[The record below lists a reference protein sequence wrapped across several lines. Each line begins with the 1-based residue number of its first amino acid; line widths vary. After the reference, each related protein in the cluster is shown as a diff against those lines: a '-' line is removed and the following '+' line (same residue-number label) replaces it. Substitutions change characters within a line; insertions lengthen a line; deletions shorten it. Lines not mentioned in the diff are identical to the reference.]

1 MKRTTGKSVSLL
13 LALVLALG
21 LTACGGG
28 GTAGGGEP
36 DLEAVVDPAEIE
48 WGYQAD
54 DSHDAQYW

>member
-1 MKRTTGKSVSLL
+1 MKRTAGKYVSLL

-48 WGYQAD
+48 
-54 DSHDAQYW
+54 